1 MPLPVDAST
10 VEKSITCGALRVGPP
25 RRGRKS
31 SGVELA
37 KNGGITIPTNTFSS
51 TWSTLSCRYS
61 SFWPFADSAGTVTA
75 LVELLIL
82 KADVY
87 GDLVEHGRVA
97 RAEGKRVVRGPSIV
111 KISVVVAVEKEIS
124 AVMDGIHTCTNAA
137 SLIAIISS
145 IIARHAA

>member
-1 MPLPVDAST
+1 MPLLVDAST
-10 VEKSITCGALRVGPP
+10 VENSITCGALMVKRAFGVGPP

-31 SGVELA
+31 SGVGLA
-37 KNGGITIPTNTFSS
+37 KNGGITIPTNTFSN

-87 GDLVEHGRVA
+87 GDLV
-97 RAEGKRVVRGPSIV
+97 
-111 KISVVVAVEKEIS
+111 
-124 AVMDGIHTCTNAA
+124 
-137 SLIAIISS
+137 
-145 IIARHAA
+145 

>member
-87 GDLVEHGRVA
+87 GDLV
-97 RAEGKRVVRGPSIV
+97 
-111 KISVVVAVEKEIS
+111 
-124 AVMDGIHTCTNAA
+124 
-137 SLIAIISS
+137 
-145 IIARHAA
+145 